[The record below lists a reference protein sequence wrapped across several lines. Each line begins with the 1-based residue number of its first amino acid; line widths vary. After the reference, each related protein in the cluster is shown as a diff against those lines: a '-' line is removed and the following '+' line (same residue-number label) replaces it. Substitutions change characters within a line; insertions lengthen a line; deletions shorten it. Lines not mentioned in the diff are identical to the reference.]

1 MTFIADANLVINVLI
16 YKYVNF
22 ILWIKL
28 RLNYYIVDYEWQKCG
43 ELTLEIYDFY
53 NFFFFLKC

>member
-1 MTFIADANLVINVLI
+1 M
-16 YKYVNF
+16 
-22 ILWIKL
+22 LWVKL
-28 RLNYYIVDYEWQKCG
+28 LLNYYIVDYEGKKCG